1 MKPIDPRL
9 VRRVPAVRGYLAAS
23 ALIALAQTG
32 VIVAIA
38 WLLTDAL
45 TSAFAGELRAS
56 TVGWLCAAIV
66 VRAGLLWL
74 NEWLGV
80 RAAAATCGRLRSE
93 LFDALDR
100 LGPSWLAQR
109 SDASL
114 AVTAT
119 RGLEALEP
127 YFAKYIPSLIGTAVT
142 VPIIALVIWV
152 TDWPSG
158 VTIAIT
164 LPLIPIFMV
173 LIGMATRSAQEKQFT
188 ILQQLA
194 ARFADTVQGLTT
206 LRVFGREKRAVSSIR
221 TVADDYR
228 RETMKVLRL
237 SFASGFALELLSS
250 IAVALVA
257 VSIGFRLLSGDL
269 VLFTGL
275 FVLLLVPDAFLPVR
289 QVGVQFHAASEGV
302 AATEAIFEVLDAADA
317 SHPGASLATP
327 ELLSS
332 RASAADTAANGPDL
346 RSSVAPA
353 TVTFADVAVQRGE
366 HTLAPVSFTAKP
378 GSVTLISGPSGAGK
392 SSLFAALLGFTP
404 YSGAISLD
412 PAGAVAWAGQR
423 PGLVAGTIADNVRLG
438 TGDPGNKSRLNVAES
453 AERAP
458 NAADSADRA
467 CFSTADLV
475 SEALRLAG
483 AAELDPATELGVQGA
498 GLSGGQ
504 AQRVAV
510 ARAIHY
516 LLAGCAGVL
525 ALDEPSAALD
535 PETESALWRNI
546 RSLADEGATVL
557 LISHRGSAE
566 AIADQHIRIEPALV
580 AASPETDAPETAPER
595 QGDA

>member
-38 WLLTDAL
+38 WVLTDAL

-56 TVGWLCAAIV
+56 TVGWLCVAIV

-74 NEWLGV
+74 GEWLGV

-173 LIGMATRSAQEKQFT
+173 LIGMATRSAQEKQFA

-194 ARFADTVQGLTT
+194 ARFADTAQGLTT

-302 AATEAIFEVLDAADA
+302 AATEAIFEVLDAAD
-317 SHPGASLATP
+317 LADPAP

-332 RASAADTAANGPDL
+332 RALASGVDAKGPDF
-346 RSSVAPA
+346 RSSGTPA
-353 TVTFADVAVQRGE
+353 TVTFADVAVQRGDQ
-366 HTLAPVSFTAKP
+366 TLAPVSFTAKP
-378 GSVTLISGPSGAGK
+378 GQVTLISGPSGAGK
-392 SSLFAALLGFTP
+392 SSLFAALLGFAP
-404 YSGAISLD
+404 YSGTISLD
-412 PAGAVAWAGQR
+412 PAGAIAWAGQR
-423 PGLVAGTIADNVRLG
+423 PGLVAGTITDNVRLG

-453 AERAP
+453 AEKAP

-467 CFSTADLV
+467 CFSNADLV

-504 AQRVAV
+504 AQRIAV

-546 RSLADEGATVL
+546 RSLADEGVTVL

-580 AASPETDAPETAPER
+580 AASPETDAPETAPGR